1 MKLLNVT
8 FHHDG
13 VFIPNPLKYVLGLT
27 MIINDTWFE
36 EMPVSELFE
45 FVDRLVASPTKRL
58 YYVVPGTTLTRGI
71 REITSDDD
79 MAEFVKVG
87 FENSFK
93 VDLYHEYNDY
103 DVMAY
108 TTNDNLFPNEG
119 DNLGDD
125 ETVVEQ
131 EKYPDPKFKAQ
142 TDVQYPSYNP
152 DLPWKEFVPVL
163 GMKFDNPQQL
173 KHALA
178 DYGVANGYQLW
189 YYRSDGNSL
198 LVYCGRDVEMGRCA
212 GRRVIRKKKKE
223 QQKQKANGKGVMP
236 ANQSVQPVPKIKW
249 TRMRVQE
256 HKGKSC
262 PFRLW
267 ATWMSSEKSFQI
279 KSLYADHRCTRNY
292 NLGSLVTFKWIAR
305 HYVNEIV
312 MNPSLT
318 YRFMREDIR
327 EKFMIDVSI
336 GQCKRAKQCALYEHG
351 EGLIE
356 HYGRLWEY
364 RQAVL
369 ESNPGS
375 TCHLDVDFNN
385 DGQPVF
391 QRMYVC
397 FKGVKDGWIAGC
409 RKVIGIDGCFIT
421 HMCKGEILTAMGRDG
436 NNQMYPIAWA
446 VVDVENKNNWCWF
459 LSLLAD
465 DLDLQEGLGVT
476 IISDSHK
483 GLIEA
488 VRTWLPQAEHRHC
501 TRHIYVN
508 FKRKWSG
515 LIYKRLFWG
524 AAASTIEQDFTRY
537 MEQIRQ
543 LDPEAYRYL
552 MEREPERWSK
562 AYFQTG
568 RSCASFENGISE
580 SFNAQIIDARGL
592 AESSHARIVKRLAI
606 TKLVVKILYSSQ
618 TATMKNSKWPP
629 IFVVVSRKGEVG
641 VQRVGASKMHLC
653 SKSGVSKGWG
663 LQMVQGGAN
672 GGASK
677 SVVYKGCKVCKEWE
691 LLVCCKKC
699 IAKRGAASI
708 AKEAAR
714 QVMQEEMEEEERR
727 RLIAEEEQREYQ
739 YNLEMLHW
747 STNLSQGNNYAAET
761 EECHATPLKS
771 KSKRKKI

>member
-103 DVMAY
+103 DDA
-108 TTNDNLFPNEG
+108 DI
-119 DNLGDD
+119 
-125 ETVVEQ
+125 
-131 EKYPDPKFKAQ
+131 DPKFKAQ

-312 MNPSLT
+312 MNPSLN

-327 EKFMIDVSI
+327 EKFMID
-336 GQCKRAKQCALYEHG
+336 
-351 EGLIE
+351 
-356 HYGRLWEY
+356 EY

-385 DGQPVF
+385 DDVF
-391 QRMYVC
+391 IIY
-397 FKGVKDGWIAGC
+397 FC
-409 RKVIGIDGCFIT
+409 RSK
-421 HMCKGEILTAMGRDG
+421 KTAMGKDG

-446 VVDVENKNNWCWF
+446 VVDVENKNKWCWF

-465 DLDLQEGLGVT
+465 DLDLQDGLGVT

-501 TRHIYVN
+501 NKNIMHISEDVEG
-508 FKRKWSG
+508 FDLQKVCSG
-515 LIYKRLFWG
+515 C
-524 AAASTIEQDFTRY
+524 AAATIERFTRY
-537 MEQIRQ
+537 MEPYRQ
-543 LDPEAYRYL
+543 LDPLAFRNWSMSKLVAALNDNMTPSIRKHLEELKGKQRKWRVLPSGYQVVEVRKRDEAYGVNL
-552 MEREPERWSK
+552 MKRTCDCRLWS
-562 AYFQTG
+562 
-568 RSCASFENGISE
+568 
-580 SFNAQIIDARGL
+580 L
-592 AESSHARIVKRLAI
+592 
-606 TKLVVKILYSSQ
+606 
-618 TATMKNSKWPP
+618 
-629 IFVVVSRKGEVG
+629 
-641 VQRVGASKMHLC
+641 
-653 SKSGVSKGWG
+653 SGVPCVHAVATFLYFKLNPDDGMSSWYTQSK
-663 LQMVQGGAN
+663 
-672 GGASK
+672 
-677 SVVYKGCKVCKEWE
+677 
-691 LLVCCKKC
+691 
-699 IAKRGAASI
+699 
-708 AKEAAR
+708 
-714 QVMQEEMEEEERR
+714 
-727 RLIAEEEQREYQ
+727 
-739 YNLEMLHW
+739 
-747 STNLSQGNNYAAET
+747 
-761 EECHATPLKS
+761 
-771 KSKRKKI
+771 